1 MADNQI
7 TPFQLTDQFT
17 MDNFNQRINETNIA
31 LQKKADT
38 SVIDQI
44 ENDVNVLESRMNEF
58 TSLPQGST
66 SGDAELADIR
76 VGQDGTVYGTA
87 GNAVR
92 AQVNQLKQDFSN
104 QQIKKYNAVTLGC
117 KNDGSTDCSIVIQN
131 ILDNNG
137 NIIIYFPVGT
147 YRFDSS
153 LYVRKDS
160 SCQIIGETFSNDT
173 FYINTNDIPVAKNGT
188 VLWFNSSKTNISFIN
203 VQAGCISFRQKGI
216 CLYSKNGLFERDSDL
231 NDRPYEPYNPYRYV
245 SNISGQNGVSVVDCT
260 KVEIDECAIIGFTS
274 CGLALYTTNIVRD
287 TYIRYCGIAIDLKN
301 HDVSL
306 YNTYITQ
313 CKGGVRASGGNTI
326 FAYNIWIDQCVE
338 YGVYKFGKLNGIIT
352 GLIDHCGYS
361 GIRLDES
368 DGLRLDLRI
377 GRCGMYYAD
386 SVEGI
391 KGNSSE
397 LGKSAFVKIGTC
409 RHGEFTLSLYE
420 RSIGDDEI
428 NEYMLPKIV
437 LAGTTWENVCVM
449 GLNAEENYYIFSD
462 TFSTGTNITCYT
474 SKGIISKK
482 I

>member
-1 MADNQI
+1 MSAHKFYG
-7 TPFQLTDQFT
+7 P
-17 MDNFNQRINETNIA
+17 
-31 LQKKADT
+31 K
-38 SVIDQI
+38 
-44 ENDVNVLESRMNEF
+44 
-58 TSLPQGST
+58 G
-66 SGDAELADIR
+66 
-76 VGQDGTVYGTA
+76 VGA
-87 GNAVR
+87 
-92 AQVNQLKQDFSN
+92 
-104 QQIKKYNAVTLGC
+104 
-117 KNDGSTDCSIVIQN
+117 
-131 ILDNNG
+131 
-137 NIIIYFPVGT
+137 
-147 YRFDSS
+147 

-160 SCQIIGETFSNDT
+160 SCQIIGETFSNDI

-203 VQAGCISFRQKGI
+203 VQAGCISFRLKEI

-386 SVEGI
+386 SVEDI

-420 RSIGDDEI
+420 RSMGDDEI